1 MSTSPSAAD
10 FDAAQARLQAWRS
23 RRPQVSEWAA
33 LEAILGLDEFLVR
46 ARQPPF
52 GRWLEG
58 LSAEPSLHE
67 IDRSLRLAFR
77 RDCSAM
83 ARWYEP
89 PWNTTLARL
98 AAAVDLPLLAQ
109 SMRGETP
116 SRALLDDRGWRA
128 IIEAPAADRF
138 RAATGVDAPTVSAE
152 PTSDRDLFE
161 LWIEAWLQALPRGS
175 DAAREGFVGLA
186 HAARAYRALS
196 AAGPRGG
203 ATVASIAERLAY
215 LFRRHAGTPVA
226 MACELAAVV
235 LDLHRLRSGLVR
247 RALVHRA
254 AAVAA

>member
-1 MSTSPSAAD
+1 MSTTTSLAD

-23 RRPQVSEWAA
+23 RRPQPSEWAA

-58 LSAEPSLHE
+58 ISAEPSLHE
-67 IDRSLRLAFR
+67 IDRSLRFAFR
-77 RDCSAM
+77 RDCKAM

-109 SMRGETP
+109 SMRGETVP
-116 SRALLDDRGWRA
+116 RAMLDDEHWRA
-128 IIEAPAADRF
+128 ISDAPAAARF
-138 RAATGVDAPTVSAE
+138 RTATGLGAPLASTE
-152 PTSDRDLFE
+152 PASDGDLFE
-161 LWIEAWLQALPRGS
+161 LWIQAWIAALPRAG
-175 DAAREGFVGLA
+175 DAAREGFVSLA
-186 HAARAYRALS
+186 RAARTYRALG
-196 AAGPRGG
+196 AAEPRGA
-203 ATVASIAERLAY
+203 ATVASIAERLAH

-247 RALVHRA
+247 RALARRA
-254 AAVAA
+254 ATVAA